1 MRGSRR
7 SSRWGGGWSSRWSAT
22 TVSVDLRAGSLAAVV
37 SGHDGVD
44 VDVPGQVDLAG
55 DERRGG
61 AVEGQTGIRGLG
73 KGAARS

>member
-1 MRGSRR
+1 
-7 SSRWGGGWSSRWSAT
+7 
-22 TVSVDLRAGSLAAVV
+22 VSVDLRAGSLAAVV
-37 SGHDGVD
+37 SGHDGV
-44 VDVPGQVDLAG
+44 

>member
-1 MRGSRR
+1 M
-7 SSRWGGGWSSRWSAT
+7 
-22 TVSVDLRAGSLAAVV
+22 SVDLRAGSLAAVV